1 MRNLKLFAGTVLI
14 AVTLLFTSSN
24 LSYSE
29 EQISNTE
36 IVPIDSIMGI
46 EKTTLTMNVPSDN
59 SLPWAFVEGKI
70 SKPVPDHPVIIQIF
84 DNDDQIQG
92 NNIGAT
98 HFAQTG
104 VNEDGTYEYKFR
116 IFDIS
121 DNKRTDIFHG
131 EYTIKIFK
139 VVYLSNDLTSA

>member
-1 MRNLKLFAGTVLI
+1 MRNLKLLSGTALVASI
-14 AVTLLFTSSN
+14 LLFTSSN

-46 EKTTLTMNVPSDN
+46 EKTTLTMNVPTDN
-59 SLPWAFVEGKI
+59 TLPWAFVEGKI
-70 SKPVPDHPVIIQIF
+70 SKPVPDYPVIIQIF
-84 DNDDQIQG
+84 DKDEEVTG

-104 VNEDGTYEYKFR
+104 VNGDGTYEYKFR

-121 DNKRTDIFHG
+121 DNKRTDIFQG

-139 VVYLSNDLTSA
+139 VVYLSNDLSSA